1 MVGNAIESVQAGM
14 QMMITEL
21 RKNPY
26 ALEMGAVCVITFGKG
41 ATKLVPLTEV
51 YAFQM
56 PTLSVAPGTAL
67 GEGLKMLDQSLS
79 ADLVRSTPE
88 KKGDFKPLVFILTD
102 GQPTDEWRSA
112 ARTLKEHHKSAV
124 VYAIGCGDDV
134 DMSVLRELT
143 DSSFLMEQMDSAAF
157 AKLFVCISSSVQ
169 SASGSIG
176 MGGVQEGPQ
185 NLEKWG
191 DDALVKV
198 DSVEPPRKG
207 QKRQVFIPGICQKH
221 KLPYLMRYKADDGGN
236 YVCVAAHKLPANF
249 PAGEGVKGQ
258 TVSSEELNGIM
269 PCPHCGNAGQGTCN
283 CGCNTCFDV
292 TRGETLNGQAAFKYT
307 CPSCGT
313 ADYFVIGGPFDINQS
328 AG

>member
-176 MGGVQEGPQ
+176 MGGVQE
-185 NLEKWG
+185 
-191 DDALVKV
+191 
-198 DSVEPPRKG
+198 R
-207 QKRQVFIPGICQKH
+207 
-221 KLPYLMRYKADDGGN
+221 
-236 YVCVAAHKLPANF
+236 
-249 PAGEGVKGQ
+249 
-258 TVSSEELNGIM
+258 
-269 PCPHCGNAGQGTCN
+269 
-283 CGCNTCFDV
+283 
-292 TRGETLNGQAAFKYT
+292 
-307 CPSCGT
+307 
-313 ADYFVIGGPFDINQS
+313 
-328 AG
+328 